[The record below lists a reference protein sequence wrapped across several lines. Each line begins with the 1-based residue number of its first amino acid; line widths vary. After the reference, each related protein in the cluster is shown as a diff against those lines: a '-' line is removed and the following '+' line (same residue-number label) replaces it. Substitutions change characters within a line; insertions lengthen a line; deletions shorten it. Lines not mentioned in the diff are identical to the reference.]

1 MAWRFGLGV
10 IEPGGLGQIV
20 RLHMREIKFNSI
32 GLFQIGIKD
41 CQKGRYVAGAECCIE
56 LLDKLKKG

>member
-1 MAWRFGLGV
+1 M
-10 IEPGGLGQIV
+10 PGGVGQIV

-41 CQKGRYVAGAECCIE
+41 CQKGRYIAGAECCIE